1 MRKISFSL
9 RSSRCVLNKAEKN
22 LKGEVAMRG
31 KPEKKNAALVQCL
44 VVWRSVA
51 ELEEEMRLT
60 DAELQH
66 QHDMAAAAA
75 ASAASNKAS
84 SSADN

>member
-1 MRKISFSL
+1 MLLS
-9 RSSRCVLNKAEKN
+9 C
-22 LKGEVAMRG
+22 AMPRRV
-31 KPEKKNAALVQCL
+31 EIC
-44 VVWRSVA
+44 VA

-75 ASAASNKAS
+75 AAASAASNKAS

>member
-1 MRKISFSL
+1 MLTKI
-9 RSSRCVLNKAEKN
+9 C
-22 LKGEVAMRG
+22 
-31 KPEKKNAALVQCL
+31 
-44 VVWRSVA
+44 VA
-51 ELEEEMRLT
+51 ELEEEMRVK

>member
-1 MRKISFSL
+1 MELWSHEQLLLTRRDANSRKIL
-9 RSSRCVLNKAEKN
+9 AR
-22 LKGEVAMRG
+22 
-31 KPEKKNAALVQCL
+31 
-44 VVWRSVA
+44 VA
-51 ELEEEMRLT
+51 ELEEEMRLK

-75 ASAASNKAS
+75 AAASAASNKAN

>member
-1 MRKISFSL
+1 MSTA
-9 RSSRCVLNKAEKN
+9 RSTAVELLSNILAR
-22 LKGEVAMRG
+22 
-31 KPEKKNAALVQCL
+31 
-44 VVWRSVA
+44 VA
-51 ELEEEMRLT
+51 ELEEEMRLK